1 VIYRWRATPL
11 HAARAAAGGAYC
23 AALTVAALTLDH
35 PLILGALLV
44 ALLGAALITTGPA
57 PLRRALRLGL
67 SLAAVSA
74 LLNPLFAHYGL
85 TVLARLGEFGP
96 LGQVDITLEALVY
109 GAISGLKILILFVI
123 AAVAAAAV
131 DPDEL
136 LRLSRRVSSHSALVA
151 SLATRMWSVL
161 EGDAHRRAEAQRCR
175 ADWAASRSTRSGR
188 MGTRV
193 AILRAVT
200 AGALDRAVD
209 VAATLEVRGH
219 VRAGRPGPDP
229 RPLSRHD
236 VAFFAA
242 AAALIILTVGARLTG
257 VGSFSAD
264 PLIRAPL
271 GPAEAILATAV
282 IAVSLV
288 PFADR
293 RGVDR

>member
-161 EGDAHRRAEAQRCR
+161 EGDAHRRSEAQRCR
-175 ADWAASRSTRSGR
+175 PTGPHPGRRARGAWAPASPYCARSQLGRLTEPSTSPPPSRSA
-188 MGTRV
+188 GTFSP
-193 AILRAVT
+193 
-200 AGALDRAVD
+200 GAPAP
-209 VAATLEVRGH
+209 T
-219 VRAGRPGPDP
+219 PGPCRATTWRSSRRP
-229 RPLSRHD
+229 RP
-236 VAFFAA
+236 
-242 AAALIILTVGARLTG
+242 
-257 VGSFSAD
+257 
-264 PLIRAPL
+264 
-271 GPAEAILATAV
+271 
-282 IAVSLV
+282 
-288 PFADR
+288 
-293 RGVDR
+293 